1 MARTSNRAGIGTSAR
16 GQAGAPVSPSHE
28 TGDSWAVQ
36 GSDGATLATDLA
48 GAFTGQP
55 GAAAGASP
63 PGGLGAGAPG
73 LGAGAAGSSAGL
85 GAGAAI
91 RAARL
96 RDASRALD
104 RGDVRGAVGLVLS
117 ALEAG

>member
-1 MARTSNRAGIGTSAR
+1 MARASNRAGIGTSAR

-28 TGDSWAVQ
+28 TSASWGVP
-36 GSDGATLATDLA
+36 GSDEATLATDLA

-55 GAAAGASP
+55 EAAA
-63 PGGLGAGAPG
+63 GGLGAGAP
-73 LGAGAAGSSAGL
+73 GL

-96 RDASRALD
+96 RDAGRALD

>member
-1 MARTSNRAGIGTSAR
+1 MARALNRAGIGTSAR

-28 TGDSWAVQ
+28 TGASWGVP
-36 GSDGATLATDLA
+36 GSDEATLATDPA
-48 GAFTGQP
+48 GASTGQP
-55 GAAAGASP
+55 EAA
-63 PGGLGAGAPG
+63 
-73 LGAGAAGSSAGL
+73 AGL

-96 RDASRALD
+96 RDAGRALD